1 MLIGMP
7 RKQFDAPSSNSKHG
21 HLVLG
26 EIVGEMAFEL
36 GDLELSG
43 YIPGVV
49 GKITEAHGTY
59 YYEHWGFDVTFET
72 QVGRELSE
80 FLINFHDR
88 RDGFWVAWVSGAFA
102 GSVAIDGSDAQGQ
115 GARLRWFIVAPQLQG
130 RGIGRAL
137 LKNSIEFCRKAGHS
151 RVILWTFEGLDAARC
166 LYEEA
171 GFRLAEE
178 REVRQWG
185 QNIREQ
191 MFELKLPALSG

>member
-1 MLIGMP
+1 MGK
-7 RKQFDAPSSNSKHG
+7 RT
-21 HLVLG
+21 
-26 EIVGEMAFEL
+26 GEML
-36 GDLELSG
+36 SELSELEVSG
-43 YIPGVV
+43 YLPGVV

-80 FLINFHDR
+80 FVINLHDR
-88 RDGFWVAWVSGAFA
+88 RDGFWVAWVAGAFA

-115 GARLRWFIVAPQLQG
+115 GARLRWFIVAPQFQG

-137 LKNSIEFCRKAGHS
+137 LRNSIEFCRGAGHS
-151 RVILWTFEGLDAARC
+151 RVFLWTFEGLEAARY
-166 LYEEA
+166 LYEEV

-191 MFELKLPALSG
+191 MFELKLSVLSG

>member
-7 RKQFDAPSSNSKHG
+7 CKQFDAPSSNSKHG

-80 FLINFHDR
+80 FLIDFHDR
-88 RDGFWVAWVSGAFA
+88 RDGAMRRARAHGYGGLSWHRSCREGESG
-102 GSVAIDGSDAQGQ
+102 G
-115 GARLRWFIVAPQLQG
+115 P
-130 RGIGRAL
+130 
-137 LKNSIEFCRKAGHS
+137 C
-151 RVILWTFEGLDAARC
+151 
-166 LYEEA
+166 
-171 GFRLAEE
+171 
-178 REVRQWG
+178 
-185 QNIREQ
+185 
-191 MFELKLPALSG
+191 